1 MRKVYKNPKELA
13 TCLKDLVDLY
23 LDDLMTYE
31 KLEEKVSKI
40 VEANKNSIYKNEVIN
55 TKLANVLGDLRI
67 DVINKIVKEK
77 IRKIDLIL
85 KPRIQKYTYK
95 PIHFEK

>member
-13 TCLKDLVDLY
+13 ICLKDLVDLY

-31 KLEEKVSKI
+31 NLEEKVSKI
-40 VEANKNSIYKNEVIN
+40 VEANKNSIYKNGDIN

-67 DVINKIVKEK
+67 DVINKIVDEK
-77 IRKIDLIL
+77 I
-85 KPRIQKYTYK
+85 
-95 PIHFEK
+95 EK

>member
-67 DVINKIVKEK
+67 DIINKIVKEK
-77 IRKIDLIL
+77 N
-85 KPRIQKYTYK
+85 
-95 PIHFEK
+95 

>member
-23 LDDLMTYE
+23 FEDLMTYE
-31 KLEEKVSKI
+31 KLEERVSKI
-40 VEANKNSIYKNEVIN
+40 VEANKDSIYKNGVIN

-77 IRKIDLIL
+77 IKKIDLIL
-85 KPRIQKYTYK
+85 I
-95 PIHFEK
+95 

>member
-40 VEANKNSIYKNEVIN
+40 VEANQNSIYKNEVIN

-67 DVINKIVKEK
+67 DVINKIVKDK
-77 IRKIDLIL
+77 
-85 KPRIQKYTYK
+85 
-95 PIHFEK
+95 

>member
-1 MRKVYKNPKELA
+1 MFCIKIFTKSNTEDNEMRKVYKNPKELA

-77 IRKIDLIL
+77 LGK
-85 KPRIQKYTYK
+85 
-95 PIHFEK
+95 

>member
-1 MRKVYKNPKELA
+1 MRKVYRNPKELA

-77 IRKIDLIL
+77 N
-85 KPRIQKYTYK
+85 
-95 PIHFEK
+95 

>member
-77 IRKIDLIL
+77 N
-85 KPRIQKYTYK
+85 
-95 PIHFEK
+95 

>member
-23 LDDLMTYE
+23 FEDLMTYE

-40 VEANKNSIYKNEVIN
+40 VEANKDSIYKNGVIN

-67 DVINKIVKEK
+67 DVINKIVKENK
-77 IRKIDLIL
+77 LFQGL
-85 KPRIQKYTYK
+85 VRIEN
-95 PIHFEK
+95 IVCFVL

>member
-40 VEANKNSIYKNEVIN
+40 VDANKNSIYKNEVIN
-55 TKLANVLGDLRI
+55 TKLAIVLGDLRI
-67 DVINKIVKEK
+67 DVINKIVKDK
-77 IRKIDLIL
+77 
-85 KPRIQKYTYK
+85 
-95 PIHFEK
+95 

>member
-13 TCLKDLVDLY
+13 SCLKDLVDLY
-23 LDDLMTYE
+23 FEDLMTYE

-40 VEANKNSIYKNEVIN
+40 VEANENSIYKNDVIN

-67 DVINKIVKEK
+67 DVINKIAEEK
-77 IRKIDLIL
+77 N
-85 KPRIQKYTYK
+85 
-95 PIHFEK
+95 

>member
-1 MRKVYKNPKELA
+1 MRKVYRNPKELA

-85 KPRIQKYTYK
+85 KPRI
-95 PIHFEK
+95 

>member
-13 TCLKDLVDLY
+13 ICLKDLVDLY

-40 VEANKNSIYKNEVIN
+40 VEANKNSIYKNGDIN

-67 DVINKIVKEK
+67 DVINKIVDEK
-77 IRKIDLIL
+77 I
-85 KPRIQKYTYK
+85 
-95 PIHFEK
+95 EK

>member
-13 TCLKDLVDLY
+13 ICLKDLVDLY

-31 KLEEKVSKI
+31 NLEEKVSKI
-40 VEANKNSIYKNEVIN
+40 VEANKNSIYKNGDIN

-67 DVINKIVKEK
+67 DVINKIVDEK
-77 IRKIDLIL
+77 LKINCL
-85 KPRIQKYTYK
+85 KI
-95 PIHFEK
+95 

>member
-23 LDDLMTYE
+23 FEDLMTYE

-40 VEANKNSIYKNEVIN
+40 VEANKDSIYKNGSIN
-55 TKLANVLGDLRI
+55 TKLANVLGNLRI
-67 DVINKIVKEK
+67 DVINKIVKKEN
-77 IRKIDLIL
+77 
-85 KPRIQKYTYK
+85 
-95 PIHFEK
+95 

>member
-23 LDDLMTYE
+23 LEDLMTYE
-31 KLEEKVSKI
+31 KLEERVEKI
-40 VEANKNSIYKNEVIN
+40 VEANKNSIYKNGVIN

-77 IRKIDLIL
+77 N
-85 KPRIQKYTYK
+85 
-95 PIHFEK
+95 

>member
-40 VEANKNSIYKNEVIN
+40 VEANQNSIYKNEVIN

-77 IRKIDLIL
+77 N
-85 KPRIQKYTYK
+85 
-95 PIHFEK
+95 

>member
-1 MRKVYKNPKELA
+1 MIKVYKNPKELA

-67 DVINKIVKEK
+67 DVIDKIVKDK
-77 IRKIDLIL
+77 
-85 KPRIQKYTYK
+85 
-95 PIHFEK
+95 